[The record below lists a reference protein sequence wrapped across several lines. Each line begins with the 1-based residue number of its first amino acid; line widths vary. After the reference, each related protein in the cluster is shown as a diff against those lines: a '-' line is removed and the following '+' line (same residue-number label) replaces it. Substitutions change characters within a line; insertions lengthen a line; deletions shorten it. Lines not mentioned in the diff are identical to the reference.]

1 MQECLQGLC
10 APCRACDFRALWS
23 GPSFPTVYR
32 SVTSYPPLLP
42 KQRNGAFDVPSYR
55 TLFLPPRQLCLGNT
69 KTVNGVGDWSAEV
82 FLGMRIKIGLRVFG
96 QFPNAMSLSLPGTAS
111 VQSSWQ

>member
-1 MQECLQGLC
+1 MPPAG
-10 APCRACDFRALWS
+10 PVTS
-23 GPSFPTVYR
+23 GPSGLAFLSHSLQIHDCFT
-32 SVTSYPPLLP
+32 LLSFP